1 MDFLSGMVKSLKH
14 TVFIL
19 TLSCTFTILNAQ
31 VKNLNEYINAAIA
44 NSPSLKENA
53 LQQMQT
59 GIDSSIAIAD
69 YRPQIS
75 ANGVGYYAPV
85 YGQYGYDQAISNGG
99 EYAALISI
107 SQQISPRNEI
117 SLKRRLAS
125 DERSRLL
132 ADSKVKENE
141 LRKEVTDEY
150 LNACLLQQRLVF
162 YIQSDSFLTQQN
174 KIVKMLA
181 DKGSYK
187 ISDYYE
193 LLVEEKSERTQIARL
208 KIDMEQAF
216 SVLNSSCGIMD
227 TVQYTLPIPDIQLT
241 EKTDV
246 TQLAVYQEF
255 RADSVKL
262 TTQDKLVDA
271 GYRPRFSWYADA
283 GILASQPN
291 LISRSIGNSIGLNLT
306 VPIYDGDK
314 RKLKHQSLQ
323 LSQDSRINYQN
334 FFEQNY
340 NNRIFF
346 LAKQIVDSRKLI
358 VQLQQEEQEVKH
370 WIDIDQAELAAG
382 NIPVTDF
389 LLSLKKNLEVKNDL
403 NEALIN
409 QQSLQNE
416 FNYRNR

>member
-1 MDFLSGMVKSLKH
+1 MVKSLKQ

>member
-1 MDFLSGMVKSLKH
+1 
-14 TVFIL
+14 
-19 TLSCTFTILNAQ
+19 LNAQ

>member
-323 LSQDSRINYQN
+323 LSQDSRLNYQN

-340 NNRIFF
+340 NNRIVF

-358 VQLQQEEQEVKH
+358 IQLQQEEQEVKH

-389 LLSLKKNLEVKNDL
+389 LLSLKKNLEVKNDM

>member
-125 DERSRLL
+125 DERSRLH

-323 LSQDSRINYQN
+323 LSQDSRLNYQN

-340 NNRIFF
+340 NNRIVF

-358 VQLQQEEQEVKH
+358 IQLQQEEQEVKH